1 MSQLGDFLKIKIE
14 QKMDY
19 HKRSASG
26 EAVRSLREVIDG
38 DHLYIYGVDYWEE
51 INNGIPAGTRVGLDE
66 LRGWVVNRSQRYP
79 NPNDWGKNGLLV
91 QKNIFEGNAWINKQR
106 ERLQITKQVLDENRR
121 EIARKAQVYV
131 ITQELKLR
139 K

>member
-66 LRGWVVNRSQRYP
+66 LRGWVVNRSKRYP
-79 NPNDWGKNGLLV
+79 NPNDWGKSGLLV
-91 QKNIFEGNAWINKQR
+91 QKNIFEGNAWINDQK

>member
-66 LRGWVVNRSQRYP
+66 LRGWVVNRSKRYT
-79 NPNDWGKNGLLV
+79 NPNDWGKSGLLV
-91 QKNIFEGNAWINKQR
+91 QKNIFEGNAWINDQK

>member
-38 DHLYIYGVDYWEE
+38 DHLYIYGIDYWEE
-51 INNGIPAGTRVGLDE
+51 INEGIPAGTRVGLDE
-66 LRGWVVNRSQRYP
+66 LFDWVMNRSKRYP
-79 NPNDWGKNGLLV
+79 NPDDSGIGGEIV
-91 QKNIFEGNAWINKQR
+91 QKNIFRGRAKINSQP
-106 ERLQITKQVLDENRR
+106 ERLHITKQVLDENRR
-121 EIARKAQVYV
+121 EIARQAQVYV

>member
-38 DHLYIYGVDYWEE
+38 DHLYIYGIDYWEE
-51 INNGIPAGTRVGLDE
+51 INEGIPAGTRVGLDE
-66 LRGWVVNRSQRYP
+66 LFDWVTNRSKRYP
-79 NPNDWGKNGLLV
+79 NPDDWGIGGVVV
-91 QKNIFEGNAWINKQR
+91 QRNIFQGRAKINSQP
-106 ERLQITKQVLDENRR
+106 ERLHITKQVINENIR
-121 EIARKAQVYV
+121 EIAQKAQVYV

-139 K
+139 

>member
-38 DHLYIYGVDYWEE
+38 DHLYIYGIDYWEE
-51 INNGIPAGTRVGLDE
+51 INEGIPAGTRVGLDE
-66 LRGWVVNRSQRYP
+66 LFDWVMNRSKRYP
-79 NPNDWGKNGLLV
+79 NPVDWGVGGRRV
-91 QKNIFEGNAWINKQR
+91 QRNIFIGDAWINTQKD
-106 ERLQITKQVLDENRR
+106 RLQITKQVINENRR

-139 K
+139 

>member
-38 DHLYIYGVDYWEE
+38 DHLYIYGIDYWEE

-66 LRGWVVNRSQRYP
+66 LWEWVMNRSKRYP
-79 NPNDWGKNGLLV
+79 NPRDWGVGGVPV
-91 QKNIFEGNAWINKQR
+91 QKAIFKGRAAINSQPD
-106 ERLQITKQVLDENRR
+106 RLHITKQVLDENRR

>member
-19 HKRSASG
+19 HKRPASG

-38 DHLYIYGVDYWEE
+38 DHLYIYGIDYWEE
-51 INNGIPAGTRVGLDE
+51 INEGIPAGTRVGLDE
-66 LRGWVVNRSQRYP
+66 LFDWVMNRSKRYP
-79 NPNDWGKNGLLV
+79 NPDDWGIGGEIV
-91 QKNIFEGNAWINKQR
+91 QKNIFRGRARINAQP
-106 ERLQITKQVLDENRR
+106 ERLHITKQVLDENRR
-121 EIARKAQVYV
+121 EIARQAQVYV

>member
-51 INNGIPAGTRVGLDE
+51 INNGIPAGTPL
-66 LRGWVVNRSQRYP
+66 LISSQ
-79 NPNDWGKNGLLV
+79 
-91 QKNIFEGNAWINKQR
+91 
-106 ERLQITKQVLDENRR
+106 
-121 EIARKAQVYV
+121 
-131 ITQELKLR
+131 
-139 K
+139 

>member
-66 LRGWVVNRSQRYP
+66 LWDWVMNRSKRYS
-79 NPNDWGKNGLLV
+79 NPNDWGVGGVVV
-91 QKNIFEGNAWINKQR
+91 QKNIFEGNAWINKQK

-121 EIARKAQVYV
+121 EIVQKAQVYV

-139 K
+139 

>member
-38 DHLYIYGVDYWEE
+38 DHLYIYGIDYWEE

-66 LRGWVVNRSQRYP
+66 LFEWVMNRSKRYP
-79 NPNDWGKNGLLV
+79 NPNDWGVGGVPAVSYTHLTLP
-91 QKNIFEGNAWINKQR
+91 
-106 ERLQITKQVLDENRR
+106 TKRIV
-121 EIARKAQVYV
+121 
-131 ITQELKLR
+131 
-139 K
+139 

>member
-26 EAVRSLREVIDG
+26 EAVQSLREVIDG
-38 DHLYIYGVDYWEE
+38 DHLYIYGVDYWDM
-51 INNGIPAGTRVGLDE
+51 INNGIPAGTFVELGTLYDWVG
-66 LRGWVVNRSQRYP
+66 NRSRRYT
-79 NPNDWGKNGLLV
+79 NSRDWGIANKQV
-91 QKNIFEGNAWINKQR
+91 QQNIFEGNAWINKQK

-139 K
+139 

>member
-38 DHLYIYGVDYWEE
+38 DHLYIYGIDYWEE
-51 INNGIPAGTRVGLDE
+51 INEGIPAGTRVGLDE
-66 LRGWVVNRSQRYP
+66 LFDWVMNRSKRYS
-79 NPNDWGKNGLLV
+79 NPNDWGVGGKIV
-91 QKNIFEGNAWINKQR
+91 QRHIFQGKAKINSQP
-106 ERLQITKQVLDENRR
+106 ERLHITKQVLDENRR
-121 EIARKAQVYV
+121 EIAQKAQVYV

-139 K
+139 

>member
-66 LRGWVVNRSQRYP
+66 LFDWVNNRSKRYP
-79 NPNDWGKNGLLV
+79 NSDDWGIASKQV
-91 QKNIFEGNAWINKQR
+91 QENIFDGRAAINFKP
-106 ERLQITKQVLDENRR
+106 EKLHITKQVLNENKN
-121 EIARKAQVYV
+121 EIAAKVRLYV
-131 ITQELKLR
+131 IKEKLKL